1 MIDDD
6 NSGFDMSDG
15 CDVSDGFANGFVSSY
30 GNDGYDGESSDH
42 DGVYASV
49 TDDHEDDDD

>member
-6 NSGFDMSDG
+6 NGSFDM
-15 CDVSDGFANGFVSSY
+15 SDGFANGFVSSY

-42 DGVYASV
+42 DGVNASV